1 MKRYLFWLI
10 VALLL
15 TMGVVLYRW
24 RPSRLD
30 ITPDAQQ
37 QIDKA
42 KRR

>member
-1 MKRYLFWLI
+1 VLI

-15 TMGVVLYRW
+15 RHYRTNN
-24 RPSRLD
+24 LD
-30 ITPDAQQ
+30 VAPDAQQ